1 VYEYVKIE
9 VVRLV
14 IMLTIILLLGFLSGQ
29 WFLITFVTLVGYVFW
44 HIRQIY
50 YLERWMLGFD
60 SSAAERLSGIWKYV
74 IETISRYQ
82 KTGRKRKRRISG
94 LLQRF
99 NRTLEAL
106 PDAIIVMDKKMKID
120 WMNVAAS
127 SLLGIKRKDI
137 GEKIYKVVTDER
149 FQKFLRKRDFSSSLE
164 CISPEDA
171 SIELEVVVT
180 EFGRNQYLLTAH
192 DITEIK
198 KVESIRREFLAN
210 VSHELRTPLTVISG
224 YLELLE
230 HEISDPMLNEGI
242 VASSRQAERMQG
254 LVSDLLM
261 LSKIELHDNNQIIEE
276 SVNIGQLLKGLK
288 DDASRL
294 SGPAGHHVILN
305 LDENLGMKGSEA
317 ELSSA
322 FGNLVFN
329 AVLHT
334 PAATDIN
341 IYWAVNDGRP
351 ELRVEDN
358 GPGIEKQHLAR
369 LTERFYRVDK
379 ARSRERGGT
388 GLGLSIVRHIVQ
400 RHGGEIKVDSEV
412 GRGTVFTCTFPA
424 ERAIE
429 LQAAS

>member
-1 VYEYVKIE
+1 MYEYVKIE
-9 VVRLV
+9 VIRLA
-14 IMLTIILLLGFLSGQ
+14 IMLTVILLLGFLSGQ
-29 WFLITFVTLVGYVFW
+29 WFLITFLTLFGYVFW

-50 YLERWMLGFD
+50 FLERWMLGFD
-60 SSAAERLSGIWKYV
+60 SSAADELSGIWQYV
-74 IETISRYQ
+74 IDAISRYQ
-82 KTGRKRKRRISG
+82 KTGRKRKRRISR

-106 PDAIIVMDKKMKID
+106 PDAIILMDKKMKID
-120 WMNVAAS
+120 WVNAAAA
-127 SLLGIKRKDI
+127 SLLGITRKDI
-137 GEKIYKVVTDER
+137 GEKIYKVVTEEKI
-149 FQKFLRKRDFSSSLE
+149 QNFLRKRDFVSSIE
-164 CISPEDA
+164 CVSPENA

-180 EFGRNQYLLTAH
+180 EFDRTQYLLTAH
-192 DITEIK
+192 EITEIK

-230 HEISDPMLNEGI
+230 QEALDPVLKEGI
-242 VASSRQAERMQG
+242 VASSRQAERMQS

-261 LSKIELHDNNQIIEE
+261 LSKIELHDKNQINEE
-276 SVNIGQLLKGLK
+276 SVNTSQLLKSLK
-288 DDASRL
+288 DDADRL
-294 SGPAGHHVILN
+294 SGLAGHQVILH
-305 LDENLGMKGSEA
+305 LDENLGIKGSEA

-322 FGNLVFN
+322 FGNLIFN

-334 PAATDIN
+334 PSATDIN
-341 IYWAVNDGRP
+341 IYWSSNDGRP

-358 GPGIEKQHLAR
+358 GPGIEKKHLAR

-388 GLGLSIVRHIVQ
+388 GLGLSITRHIVQ
-400 RHGGEIKVDSEV
+400 RHGGEIKVESEV
-412 GRGTVFTCTFPA
+412 GRGTVFTCTFPG

-429 LQAAS
+429 LQPAA